1 MRAGYA
7 DHFRADESR
16 LVRTQYH
23 IHMEIKM
30 KATVIATPRH
40 QGQLQLHQAVQRE
53 MSDSLIPEELGSV
66 VRQAVENM

>member
-23 IHMEIKM
+23 ITLNMEHFNANSHRICYHHARTK
-30 KATVIATPRH
+30 
-40 QGQLQLHQAVQRE
+40 L
-53 MSDSLIPEELGSV
+53 LGT
-66 VRQAVENM
+66 